1 MSNYSDRGNYFIA
14 RRESTFMNPLK
25 LSEKSKGTART
36 DEATQNELQNICDAH
51 IHLFPERLME
61 AILHWFVQ
69 QGWTMP
75 YRQPVDE
82 LLKYLENIG
91 VTSAFVLGYV
101 HKKDM
106 AAGINLWLNDLC
118 TQYSWLHP
126 FAALHQED
134 LGLESILSQA
144 LDEWNFPGVK
154 IHTFV
159 QKVAVNDGRLWPM
172 YQMLSARRKG
182 LILHLSGMPVES
194 PYTRV
199 ENLRDVLR
207 SFPNLKVTVA
217 HMGLPRDFSLAVELA
232 ANYPNVYL
240 DTAFIFGNPRFPVQ
254 EEWLKAID
262 AYPTKFIFGSDFP
275 VMDYAPSKAIQT
287 IKQLP
292 LAEDVKKLLLWDN
305 AMSFLDTETT

>member
-1 MSNYSDRGNYFIA
+1 MSNYLDILNYYTA
-14 RRESTFMNPLK
+14 RREYKLVSPIQLSNTSTETAMNDIHK
-25 LSEKSKGTART
+25 
-36 DEATQNELQNICDAH
+36 ICDAH
-51 IHLFPERLME
+51 IHVFPYRLME
-61 AILHWFVQ
+61 AILHWFVK

-75 YRQPVDE
+75 YRQPIEE

-101 HKKDM
+101 HKRDM
-106 AAGINLWLNDLC
+106 AVGINLWLKDLC

-134 LGLESILSQA
+134 QAMESILGQA

-159 QKVAVNDGRLWPM
+159 QKVAVNDERLWPM
-172 YQMLSARRKG
+172 YRMLCARRKG
-182 LILHLSGMPVES
+182 LILHASGMPIES

-199 ENLRDVLR
+199 ENLREVLR
-207 SFPNLKVTVA
+207 SFPNLKVTIA
-217 HMGLPRDFSLAVELA
+217 HMGLPNDFSLAVKLA
-232 ANYPNVYL
+232 ASYPNVYL

-254 EEWLKAID
+254 EEWLKAIE

-275 VMDYAPSKAIQT
+275 VMDYSPFNAIQALKELSLT
-287 IKQLP
+287 G
-292 LAEDVKKLLLWDN
+292 DVKTLLLWDN
-305 AMSFLDTETT
+305 AMRFLDTEIS

>member
-1 MSNYSDRGNYFIA
+1 MSP
-14 RRESTFMNPLK
+14 MN
-25 LSEKSKGTART
+25 LSKKS
-36 DEATQNELQNICDAH
+36 DEAVMNNIQKICDAH
-51 IHLFPERLME
+51 IHLFPDRLME
-61 AILHWFVQ
+61 AILNWFVK

-75 YRQPVDE
+75 YRLPIEE
-82 LLKYLENIG
+82 LLNYLESIG

-101 HKKDM
+101 HKRDM
-106 AAGINLWLNDLC
+106 AAGINLWLKDLC

-134 LGLESILSQA
+134 HDIESILGQA

-182 LILHLSGMPVES
+182 LILHLSGMPIES

-199 ENLRDVLR
+199 ENLKEVLR
-207 SFPNLKVTVA
+207 SFPNLKVTIA
-217 HMGLPRDFSLAVELA
+217 HMGLPNDFSLAVKLA
-232 ANYPNVYL
+232 ATYPNVYL
-240 DTAFIFGNPRFPVQ
+240 DTAFIFGNPRFQVQ

-275 VMDYAPSKAIQT
+275 VMDYSPNNAIQAL
-287 IKQLP
+287 KQLP
-292 LAEDVKKLLLWDN
+292 LPEDVKTLLLWDN
-305 AMSFLDTETT
+305 ARRFLDTKTN

>member
-1 MSNYSDRGNYFIA
+1 MSPI
-14 RRESTFMNPLK
+14 PLSK
-25 LSEKSKGTART
+25 KSCGAIRT
-36 DEATQNELQNICDAH
+36 DETAMNNIQTICDAH

-61 AILHWFVQ
+61 AILHWFVK

-75 YRQPVDE
+75 YRQPVEE
-82 LLKYLENIG
+82 LLNYLQNIG

-101 HKKDM
+101 HKRDM
-106 AAGINLWLNDLC
+106 AAGINLWLKDLC

-134 LGLESILSQA
+134 PDIESILSQA

-199 ENLRDVLR
+199 ENLREVLR
-207 SFPNLKVTVA
+207 SFPNLKVTIA
-217 HMGLPRDFSLAVELA
+217 HMGLPSDFSLAVKLA
-232 ANYPNVYL
+232 ASYPNVYL

-262 AYPTKFIFGSDFP
+262 ANPTKFIFGSDFP
-275 VMDYAPSKAIQT
+275 VMDYSPSNAIQAL
-287 IKQLP
+287 KQLP
-292 LAEDVKKLLLWDN
+292 LAEEVIKLLLWDN
-305 AMSFLDTETT
+305 AMRFLQTEKS

>member
-1 MSNYSDRGNYFIA
+1 MSPMD
-14 RRESTFMNPLK
+14 
-25 LSEKSKGTART
+25 LSKKS
-36 DEATQNELQNICDAH
+36 DEAAMNNIQKICDAH
-51 IHLFPERLME
+51 IHLFPDRLME
-61 AILHWFVQ
+61 AILNWFVK

-75 YRQPVDE
+75 YRLPIEE
-82 LLKYLENIG
+82 LLNYLESIG

-101 HKKDM
+101 HKRDM
-106 AAGINLWLNDLC
+106 AAGINLWLKDLC

-134 LGLESILSQA
+134 HDIESILGQA

-182 LILHLSGMPVES
+182 LILHLSGMPIES

-199 ENLRDVLR
+199 ENLKEVLR
-207 SFPNLKVTVA
+207 SFPNLKVTIA
-217 HMGLPRDFSLAVELA
+217 HMGLPNDFSLAVKLA
-232 ANYPNVYL
+232 ATYPNVYL
-240 DTAFIFGNPRFPVQ
+240 DTAFIFGNPRFQVQ

-275 VMDYAPSKAIQT
+275 VMDYSPNNAIQAL
-287 IKQLP
+287 KQLP
-292 LAEDVKKLLLWDN
+292 LPDNVKTLLLWDN
-305 AMSFLDTETT
+305 ARRFLDTKTT

>member
-1 MSNYSDRGNYFIA
+1 MD
-14 RRESTFMNPLK
+14 
-25 LSEKSKGTART
+25 LSKKS
-36 DEATQNELQNICDAH
+36 DEAAMNNIQKICDAH
-51 IHLFPERLME
+51 IHLFPDRLME
-61 AILHWFVQ
+61 AILNWFVK

-75 YRQPVDE
+75 YRLPIEE
-82 LLKYLENIG
+82 LLNYLESIG

-101 HKKDM
+101 HKRDM
-106 AAGINLWLNDLC
+106 AAGINLWLKDLC

-134 LGLESILSQA
+134 HDIESILGQA

-182 LILHLSGMPVES
+182 LILHLSGMPIES

-199 ENLRDVLR
+199 ENLKEVLR
-207 SFPNLKVTVA
+207 SFPNLKVTIA
-217 HMGLPRDFSLAVELA
+217 HMGLPNDFSLAVKLA
-232 ANYPNVYL
+232 ATYPNVYL
-240 DTAFIFGNPRFPVQ
+240 DTAFIFGNPRFQVQ

-275 VMDYAPSKAIQT
+275 VMDYSPNNAIQAL
-287 IKQLP
+287 KQLP
-292 LAEDVKKLLLWDN
+292 LPDNVKTLLLWDN
-305 AMSFLDTETT
+305 ARRFLDTKTT